1 MEEINRKLLK
11 MEEMVLRS
19 AFLHARCFPPGALLT
34 PSGAPPPQMLQG
46 WRIICFCLFIPWSL
60 QWFLLAVVFYLLLCR
75 RCICLLFL
83 TASFCLLP
91 SEEQTVSGWHPCW
104 LRSAVLTQSGPGS
117 SFSGRSSV
125 QDLMVCPLHHDTAF
139 PAHPLLSV
147 LAMCSFSPNSPQ
159 SHLPDT
165 SLSPPQTLS
174 KTHQSWAPRPSSR
187 PFLLTPVIHP
197 DSNIH
202 THCSFGSGEWLLL
215 PCLIGGHLPVYL
227 FNWRAPT
234 WHLRVSPG
242 SPPLWSL
249 SGLHHLPKLRQTGSF
264 CFLCLPEEFYP
275 RVPLA
280 SGLSSHG
287 DAFRLALLP
296 PFIWVILQEI
306 PNLHYRFTSQGN
318 QSWPVQPQGMGS
330 ASVLHYIGSNCER
343 ADSSTRI

>member
-1 MEEINRKLLK
+1 MKPPVIPARSGNFIYSC
-11 MEEMVLRS
+11 VAGASVCFFSQPVFACCHLRS
-19 AFLHARCFPPGALLT
+19 RLSLADTPADCGVLSLLRVVQALLSQVGP
-34 PSGAPPPQMLQG
+34 PSRT
-46 WRIICFCLFIPWSL
+46 WWS
-60 QWFLLAVVFYLLLCR
+60 VLC
-75 RCICLLFL
+75 IM
-83 TASFCLLP
+83 TLP
-91 SEEQTVSGWHPCW
+91 SRLIPP
-104 LRSAVLTQSGPGS
+104 LRSGH
-117 SFSGRSSV
+117 V
-125 QDLMVCPLHHDTAF
+125 QFLPY
-139 PAHPLLSV
+139 
-147 LAMCSFSPNSPQ
+147 SPQ
-159 SHLPDT
+159 SRPPDT

-174 KTHQSWAPRPSSR
+174 KTHQSWALRPSSR

-197 DSNIH
+197 GSNIRA
-202 THCSFGSGEWLLL
+202 HCSFGSGEWLLL
-215 PCLIGGHLPVYL
+215 PCLIRGHLPVYL
-227 FNWRAPT
+227 FNWRTPT

-249 SGLHHLPKLRQTGSF
+249 SGLHHLPKLRRTGSF

-296 PFIWVILQEI
+296 PFVWVILQEI
-306 PNLHYRFTSQGN
+306 PNLRYRFTSQGN